1 VERKE
6 KNAMKAISKWI
17 ALFLCISN
25 VLLTG
30 CYDAREVDDEVYT
43 ISIGMDKGVDNK
55 IRLTIQYPTY
65 RGGSNSSVIGGS
77 DGENLQENN
86 IIHTLECPSIVE
98 GIDMMG
104 MSVSRRVSLMHTKM
118 LVFSEEL
125 AREGVGNFVS
135 AIQRFRE
142 SRSTMAIVVV
152 KGVTA
157 ENFIKEN
164 KSNIGGTISKVT
176 ELMFLQA
183 KYSNYFPY
191 IKFRDFY
198 KDMLS
203 PYKESIA
210 IYGGVNDF
218 NNLST
223 QKVKDP
229 PLVTKQGFKPG
240 ELPRKGVAKREYT
253 GIAVFNGDKMVGALD
268 SYETSYYLMI
278 MGKFPKGAV
287 TFEDPADTDKA
298 IVLDM
303 RNNRKPKVKAY
314 LRDGKPV
321 IDLEVQLEADIETIQ
336 SRINYENR
344 KGLQILNEYTAKL
357 IQEDMRKLIKKTQ
370 KEYRSDIFGFGR
382 FMAAKFPTIQDFEK
396 FNWLNQYG
404 DAEINVKTT
413 VEIRRSGTMF
423 RSSKIQNGLT
433 EDTILEKGDSP
444 E

>member
-1 VERKE
+1 
-6 KNAMKAISKWI
+6 MKVISKGI
-17 ALFLCISN
+17 ALFLCLSN
-25 VLLTG
+25 LLLTG

-43 ISIGMDKGVDNK
+43 IAVGIDKGTDNK

-65 RGGSNSSVIGGS
+65 RGGMISSGGGS
-77 DGENLQENN
+77 SNGENLQENN
-86 IIHTLECPSIVE
+86 IIHTLECPTFVE

-104 MSVSRRVSLMHTKM
+104 MSVSRRVSLTHVKM

-135 AIQRFRE
+135 ELQRFRE

-152 KGVTA
+152 KAVTA
-157 ENFIKEN
+157 EAFIKEN
-164 KSNIGGTISKVT
+164 KSNIGGTISKAT

-191 IKFRDFY
+191 VKFKEFY
-198 KDMLS
+198 KNLLS
-203 PYKESIA
+203 PYQESIA
-210 IYGGVNDF
+210 IYGGINDF
-218 NNLST
+218 NKLST
-223 QKVKDP
+223 EKVKNP
-229 PLVTKQGFKPG
+229 PLLTKQGFMPG
-240 ELPRKGVAKREYT
+240 DLPRKGVDKREYT

-268 SYETSYYLMI
+268 SYESTYYLMI

-287 TFEDPADTDKA
+287 SFEDPGDSEKA

-314 LRDGKPV
+314 FKDGKPV
-321 IDLEVQLEADIETIQ
+321 INLEVQLEADIETIQ
-336 SRINYENR
+336 SRINYEN
-344 KGLQILNEYTAKL
+344 KEGIQMLNEYTAKL
-357 IQEDMRKLIKKTQ
+357 IQEDMKKLIKKTQ

-382 FMAAKFPTIQDFEK
+382 YMATKFSTIQSFEK
-396 FNWLNQYG
+396 FNWLNRYA

-413 VEIRRSGTMF
+413 VEIRRTGTMF
-423 RSSKIQNGLT
+423 RSSKIQTGIT
-433 EDTILEKGDSP
+433 EDTILEKGDKP

>member
-6 KNAMKAISKWI
+6 KSVMKLISKCI
-17 ALFLCISN
+17 ALFLCLSN

-43 ISIGMDKGVDNK
+43 ISIGIDKGVDNK

-65 RGGSNSSVIGGS
+65 GGGASSSGGGGS
-77 DGENLQENN
+77 DGEGLKENYV
-86 IIHTLECPSIVE
+86 ISTIESPTVVE

-125 AREGVGNFVS
+125 AREGLGQFVS
-135 AIQRFRE
+135 ALQRFRE

-152 KGVTA
+152 RGVTA
-157 ENFIKEN
+157 EAFIKEN
-164 KSNIGGTISKVT
+164 KSNIGGTISKAT

-191 IKFRDFY
+191 VKFRDFY
-198 KDMLS
+198 KNMIS
-203 PYKESIA
+203 PYQQSVA

-218 NNLST
+218 DNLST
-223 QKVKDP
+223 QKVKEP
-229 PLVTKQGFKPG
+229 PLITRQGFMPG

-253 GIAVFNGDKMVGALD
+253 GVAVFNGDKMVGALD
-268 SYETSYYLMI
+268 SYETTYYLMI

-287 TFEDPADTDKA
+287 SFQDPGDLTKA
-298 IVLDM
+298 IVLDV
-303 RNNRKPKVKAY
+303 RNNRKPKIKAY
-314 LRDGKPV
+314 IKDGKPV
-321 IDLEVQLEADIETIQ
+321 INLEVQIEADIEVIQ

-344 KGLQILNEYTAKL
+344 KGLKILNEYTAKL
-357 IQEDMRKLIKKTQ
+357 MQEDMKKLIKKTQ

-382 FMAAKFPTIQDFEK
+382 YMAAKFPTIQEFEK

-423 RSSKIQNGLT
+423 KSSKIQDGLT
-433 EDTILEKGDSP
+433 KDTIFEKGDKP